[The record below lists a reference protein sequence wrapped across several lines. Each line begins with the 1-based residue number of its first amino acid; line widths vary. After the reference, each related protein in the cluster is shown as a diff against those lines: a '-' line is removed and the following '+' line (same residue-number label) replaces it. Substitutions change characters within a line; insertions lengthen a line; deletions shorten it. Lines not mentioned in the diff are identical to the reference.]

1 MTDATLLK
9 KFEELSACVSAL
21 ETENARLREE
31 NTQLRTE
38 NRLLR
43 QKLDQYIRHYFGGQR
58 NEALDKQQ
66 LELLLQGLTN
76 VIALPTPEPK
86 PAAGAR
92 SGTPHPVR
100 RMLAEDKLETYEI
113 VIEPEEIKD
122 QPEGWKKISE
132 ERTSQLDWVAP
143 KIIKRVF
150 IRPRYVKAERFALA
164 PLPPQ
169 PIEQGMVGPALLAQV
184 IINKFEYH
192 QPLYRQE
199 KMFRQQFGVD
209 LSRKT
214 MGCWVEQA
222 AELLKPVYRSIR
234 EDLLAGNYLQADE
247 TPIRYLDPDVK
258 GKSQQGYLWAYSWP
272 KGDVLFE
279 WQVSRSREG
288 PEKFLKPFRGKLQTD
303 GYYAYESLAK
313 ERDGDL
319 ILIACWAHTR
329 RGFHEALAESK
340 LAAWFVRQIGH
351 LYAVEK
357 ELRQK
362 KAGPQL
368 CAAVRAWQSRPVLE
382 RLRRAMELVR
392 RRTLP
397 QGLLGQAIDYALKR
411 WDALNRFVDDGVLEI
426 DTNLLENSI
435 RPSALR
441 IHASADCNA
450 FDARGFTCSCR
461 LSDQFLLCFGLGPC
475 RRREILDFGNL
486 GCGQAREQV
495 LQIIKRVDPMS
506 SATAQQSVNH
516 RAAFTGFRMP
526 NKQPVAL
533 SGLRALTMFTEA
545 VRCRPSRTGRDEQQ
559 GIRRTG
565 KTGKCLWS
573 ADAQTRV

>member
-9 KFEELSACVSAL
+9 KVAELSARIVAL
-21 ETENARLREE
+21 ETENIRVNQENSRLQ
-31 NTQLRTE
+31 NE
-38 NRLLR
+38 NRMLH
-43 QKLDQYIRHYFGGQR
+43 QKLDLYIRHYFGGQR
-58 NEALDKQQ
+58 NEGLDKHQ
-66 LELLLQGLTN
+66 LELLLQGLLN

-86 PAAGAR
+86 RPPASR

-100 RMLAEDKLETYEI
+100 RMLAEDKLETHEI
-113 VIEPEEIKD
+113 VIEPEEVKA
-122 QPEGWKKISE
+122 QPDGWKKISE

-150 IRPRYVKAERFALA
+150 IRSRYVKAERFAIA

-169 PIEQGMVGPALLAQV
+169 PIEQGMVGPGLLTQV
-184 IINKFEYH
+184 ILNKFEYH
-192 QPLYRQE
+192 LPLFRQQ
-199 KMFRQQFGVD
+199 KMFRHQFGVE

-258 GKSQQGYLWAYSWP
+258 GKSQKGYLWAYSRP

-288 PEKFLKPFRGKLQTD
+288 PEKFLKTFRGKLQTD
-303 GYYAYESLAK
+303 GYYAYESVAK
-313 ERDGDL
+313 ERNGDL

-368 CAAVRAWQSRPVLE
+368 RTAMRVWQSRPVLA
-382 RLRRAMELVR
+382 RLRRAMELVW

-411 WDALNRFVDDGVLEI
+411 WDALTRYVEDGILEI
-426 DTNLLENSI
+426 DTNLIENSI
-435 RPSALR
+435 RPSALGKKNWLFVGHPEAGER
-441 IHASADCNA
+441 SAVIYTLL
-450 FDARGFTCSCR
+450 GSCR
-461 LSDQFLLCFGLGPC
+461 RHGINPFDYLKDLFTRLPAAKISQI
-475 RRREILDFGNL
+475 REFTPAAWAKAQSKLVA
-486 GCGQAREQV
+486 QA
-495 LQIIKRVDPMS
+495 
-506 SATAQQSVNH
+506 A
-516 RAAFTGFRMP
+516 
-526 NKQPVAL
+526 
-533 SGLRALTMFTEA
+533 
-545 VRCRPSRTGRDEQQ
+545 
-559 GIRRTG
+559 
-565 KTGKCLWS
+565 
-573 ADAQTRV
+573 